1 MPDPSVSAVI
11 PSYNRFSFLV
21 QAVESVF
28 RQSFESWELVVV
40 DDGSTDETR
49 DFLNSMRDPR
59 VRSVRQE
66 NAGVSS
72 ARNRG
77 VAESRAPLVAFLDS
91 DDLWMPGKLAAQVE
105 FFSLNSG
112 AAICQTEEIWERR
125 GRRVNPGLKHA
136 KKSGRIF
143 RDCLPLCIVSP
154 SAVMMRRS
162 AFDKLGGFDESLPA
176 CEDYDLWLRAAL
188 RFEIHT
194 LPEPLIVKRGGHADQ
209 LSKGWGLDRFRI
221 AALEKALADPLL
233 SPADAPLVLEEI
245 KRRARILAEGAG
257 KRGNWE
263 MAALYGAKA
272 LNPGRVP

>member
-1 MPDPSVSAVI
+1 MPDPAVSVVI

-21 QAVESVF
+21 QAIESVL
-28 RQSFESWELVVV
+28 RQSFENWELVVV

-77 VAESRAPLVAFLDS
+77 VYESQAEHIAFLDS
-91 DDLWMPGKLAAQVE
+91 DDLWLPRKLGVQLD
-105 FFSLNSG
+105 FFGRNPQ

-125 GRRVNPGLKHA
+125 GRRVNPRLRHA

-143 RDCLPLCIVSP
+143 CDCLPLCIVSP
-154 SAVMMRRS
+154 SAVMMRRC
-162 AFDKLGGFDESLPA
+162 AFDELGGFDESLPA

-188 RFEIHT
+188 RYEIHT
-194 LPEPLIVKRGGHADQ
+194 IR
-209 LSKGWGLDRFRI
+209 
-221 AALEKALADPLL
+221 
-233 SPADAPLVLEEI
+233 
-245 KRRARILAEGAG
+245 
-257 KRGNWE
+257 
-263 MAALYGAKA
+263 
-272 LNPGRVP
+272 